1 MNEEHRRQL
10 READLAFFGRIGAD
24 VSHEMRN
31 VLAVVGEYAG
41 LMEDTLGL
49 AGRFR
54 KPDCAK
60 LEQLCAKIARKV
72 RDGTETMERFSSFA
86 HVLDDQTEACDLA
99 AVTKNMV
106 ALARQRVAMT
116 GCGIETELPDEAVPV
131 RAHPFAA
138 QHAVFAALE
147 LLLDSVEQGGCVR
160 IALAVDGP
168 AAVMRMSGSAAD
180 AADLSGKTSQLSGAM
195 EELQGSVET
204 AWTDGTL
211 ELALAIPLDRDPSQ
225 VDSR

>member
-10 READLAFFGRIGAD
+10 READLAFFGKIGAD

-72 RDGTETMERFSSFA
+72 RDGTETMERFSQLA
-86 HVLDDQTEACDLA
+86 HAADDRTEACDLA
-99 AVTKNMV
+99 AVTKNV
-106 ALARQRVAMT
+106 AALARRRVAMT
-116 GCGIETELPDEAVPV
+116 GCGIETDLPAQAVPV
-131 RAHPFAA
+131 RAHPFVT
-138 QHAVFAALE
+138 QHLVFAALE
-147 LLLDSVEQGGCVR
+147 LMLDSVEQGACVR
-160 IALAVDGP
+160 IALAVEGP
-168 AAVMRMSGSAAD
+168 AAVIRMSGSAAD
-180 AADLSGKTSQLSGAM
+180 AADLSGRTSQLADAM

-204 AWTDGTL
+204 ARTDGAL
-211 ELALAIPLDRDPSQ
+211 ELTVTVPLD
-225 VDSR
+225 